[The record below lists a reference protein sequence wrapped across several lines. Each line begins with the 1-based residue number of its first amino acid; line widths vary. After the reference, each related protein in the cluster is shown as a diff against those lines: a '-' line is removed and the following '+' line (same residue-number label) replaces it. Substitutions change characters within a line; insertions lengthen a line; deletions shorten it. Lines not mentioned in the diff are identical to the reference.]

1 MSESGH
7 ISIHAENILP
17 IIKRWLY
24 SEKEIF
30 LRELVSN
37 AADAILKLSKLSL
50 IGEVEQEVPEARID
64 VLIDKEAKTVTIK
77 DTGLGMTA
85 GEIKRYINQVAFS
98 GLQDF
103 MEKYKDKEDSEQVIG
118 HFGLGFYSSFMVAET
133 VEIETLSYQ
142 KDAKAVR
149 WVCRGS
155 TEFELESSERQEIGT
170 SIILHIAADSLAML
184 EESELR
190 QLLNRYCAFIRYPVY
205 LGSEM
210 VNDPTPLWTKS
221 PSELKDDDYLQF
233 FKKLFPGNPNP
244 LFWIHLNVDYPFNLK
259 GVLYFPKLKHELDAS
274 QGEVKLYCNQVYV
287 ADNTKELIP
296 EFLTLLKGVI
306 DCPDLPL
313 NVSRSYLQSDPT
325 VRKISD
331 HITKKVADKLAGLSN
346 TERDAYVGY
355 WEDIHPFVKFGMLR
369 DEKFFNKLKDHL
381 LYKISA
387 GDFVTL
393 SEYQERFGEKLD
405 EKTVLYASDS
415 KAQGAY
421 LSLLRENDLDAIVA
435 DTMIDS
441 HFLPYYEM
449 KSSGAV
455 RFKRVD
461 ADISKHLIDEEKS
474 QIIVDAKD
482 QSTSADQV
490 AKLFE
495 EVLKDNKVKV
505 RVERLKSSGLP
516 AMLLV
521 DENDRR
527 MREMAES
534 MGQLAMFEAQ
544 LKNENTLVVNEKSPA
559 VQNLMRLRDS
569 VGREEEV
576 RLGVLQLYDIALLQ
590 QGPFNG
596 EKMQGFIERT
606 SHLIGYLGQ
615 NAGHQ
620 VKLEESLNSKGTSP
634 QPPKQQAG
642 AVKRGNSEGDV
653 PEGDVSANQRKQQ
666 TANSK
671 SRVAAGTQSGSQTD
685 SASN

>member
-50 IGEVEQEVPEARID
+50 VGEVEQEIPEARID
-64 VLIDKEAKTVTIK
+64 IAIDKDAKTVTIK

-85 GEIKRYINQVAFS
+85 DEIKRYINQVAFS

-103 MEKYKDKEDSEQVIG
+103 MDKYKDKEDSEQVIG

-142 KDAKAVR
+142 KGAEAVR

-155 TEFELESSERQEIGT
+155 TEFELGPSERKEIGT
-170 SIILHIAADSLAML
+170 SIILHIADDSLAML

-205 LGSEM
+205 LNSQM

-221 PSELKDDDYLQF
+221 PSELKDDDYLEF
-233 FKKLFPGNPNP
+233 FRKLFPGNPEP

-325 VRKISD
+325 VRKISE

-346 TERDAYVGY
+346 TERDNYVGY
-355 WEDIHPFVKFGMLR
+355 WKDIHPFVKFGMLR
-369 DEKFFNKLKDHL
+369 DEKFFDKLKDHL
-381 LYKISA
+381 LYQISA
-387 GDFVTL
+387 GNYLTL
-393 SEYQERFGEKLD
+393 SEYQDRFGEKLED
-405 EKTVLYASDS
+405 KTVLYASDS

-421 LSLLRENDLDAIVA
+421 LSLLRDNDLDAIIA

-449 KSSGAV
+449 KSAGSV

-461 ADISKHLIDEEKS
+461 ADISKHLIDDEKS
-474 QIIVDAKD
+474 QIIVDSKD
-482 QSTSADQV
+482 QSTAADQV
-490 AKLFE
+490 AKLFKD
-495 EVLKDNKVKV
+495 VLKDDKIKV
-505 RVERLKSSGLP
+505 RVERLKSSSLP

-544 LKNENTLVVNEKSPA
+544 LKNENTLIVNEKSPA

-569 VGREEEV
+569 IGREEEV
-576 RLGVLQLYDIALLQ
+576 KLGVLQLYDIALLQ
-590 QGPFNG
+590 QGPFDG
-596 EKMQGFIERT
+596 EKMQNFIERT
-606 SHLIGYLGQ
+606 SRLIGHLGHE
-615 NAGHQ
+615 AGHRVEIGNQ
-620 VKLEESLNSKGTSP
+620 RQAASSPTAERHVDPSESGANEESSVAP
-634 QPPKQQAG
+634 
-642 AVKRGNSEGDV
+642 
-653 PEGDVSANQRKQQ
+653 PEGAEGLPES
-666 TANSK
+666 SK
-671 SRVAAGTQSGSQTD
+671 SPVDTSSQPSSEAD
-685 SASN
+685 QVPRP